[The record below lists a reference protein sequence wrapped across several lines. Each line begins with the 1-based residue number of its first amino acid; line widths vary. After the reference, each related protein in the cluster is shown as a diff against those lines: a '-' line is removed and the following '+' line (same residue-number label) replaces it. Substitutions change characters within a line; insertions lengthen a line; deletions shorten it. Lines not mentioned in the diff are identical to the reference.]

1 MQVLEKEKEDSA
13 KQRMKE
19 EKRQNDLKENVL
31 YNQNMVERKR
41 LEKEK
46 VSAAPFC
53 LFVCPHDA

>member
-46 VSAAPFC
+46 VSASPFF
-53 LFVCPHDA
+53 FVCPHDA